1 MNSTFQLLRPHQW
14 IKNLFVFAPLFFG
27 KQLLETTPFVN
38 TLIMT
43 IAFCMVSG
51 AVYCFNDIID
61 LELDKTSEYKRCRP
75 LASGAVTSTTA
86 KLMIAF
92 CIIFAFCLLF
102 ILYIRTNNLWLFAPI
117 TIYLLFNIAYS
128 TKLKQYAIIDIFVIA
143 IGFVLRV
150 VAGGE
155 VSGVWISHWIVTMTF
170 LLTLFFALTK
180 RAGEIIRQDD
190 HRTSLK
196 GYNLTFSYIAIS
208 ILASVTIVSY
218 LLYTLDSTVIQRAGT
233 PFLYTT
239 TVWVIGGLLRYLQLI
254 LVNNRIENPDTI
266 IMGDRGLILCFVGW
280 FSCYTIFLYVA

>member
-1 MNSTFQLLRPHQW
+1 MTSTFQLLRPRQW

-43 IAFCMVSG
+43 IVFCMASG

-61 LELDKTSEYKRCRP
+61 LEFDKTSEYKRYRP
-75 LASGAVTSTTA
+75 LASGAVTLIRA

-143 IGFVLRV
+143 IGFVLRI
-150 VAGGE
+150 VAGGGA
-155 VSGVWISHWIVTMTF
+155 SGVWTSHWIVTMTF

-180 RAGEIIRQDD
+180 RVGEIIRQDD

-218 LLYTLDSTVIQRAGT
+218 LLYTLDSTVIQHTGT

-254 LVNNRIENPDTI
+254 LVNNQIEAPDTI
-266 IMGDRGLILCFVGW
+266 IMEDSGLMLCFIGW
-280 FSCYTIFLYVA
+280 ISCYTIFLYVA